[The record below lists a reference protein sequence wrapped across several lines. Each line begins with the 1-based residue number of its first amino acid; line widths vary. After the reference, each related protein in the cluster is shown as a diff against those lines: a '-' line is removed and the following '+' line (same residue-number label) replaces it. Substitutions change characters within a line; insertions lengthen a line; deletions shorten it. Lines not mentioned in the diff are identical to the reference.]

1 MICGVG
7 GGEFSCPADSLH
19 NKGIEI
25 YDTFLK
31 LVDEFRQL
39 NSLLMKFSFQRWY
52 CIADIAA
59 Q

>member
-1 MICGVG
+1 MICDVG
-7 GGEFSCPADSLH
+7 GGELSCPADSLY

-31 LVDEFRQL
+31 LVDEFHLL
-39 NSLLMKFSFQRWY
+39 NALPMKFTFQRWH